1 VLHPSFL
8 RAPGGE
14 ELSQQLKQRA
24 VELISIHEN
33 SLNSILGIQKMPI
46 GQQELSGGP
55 PGRSHQERRKRA
67 SGGASPADPNR
78 DLGAAWWSTA
88 EFQKPK
94 EGRKYRPSVDTALAT
109 ALCGQ
114 RATDRNEKVMKDQ
127 NTSARELP
135 AADPPQSTGHPKG
148 SVYKQSQST
157 KHGDARF

>member
-1 VLHPSFL
+1 MLHPSIL

-46 GQQELSGGP
+46 GQQELSGGTL
-55 PGRSHQERRKRA
+55 GRSHQERRKKT
-67 SGGASPADPNR
+67 SGGDSPADPNR
-78 DLGAAWWSTA
+78 DLGAAWWSAA

-94 EGRKYRPSVDTALAT
+94 GSRKYRPSVDTALVT
-109 ALCGQ
+109 ALSGAQRGQ
-114 RATDRNEKVMKDQ
+114 RAADRNDKVMKDQ

-135 AADPPQSTGHPKG
+135 PTEPPQSTGHPKG
-148 SVYKQSQST
+148 SGS
-157 KHGDARF
+157 KHGDDRF